1 MVIGK
6 DKVVGLTY
14 ELRADEKDGQLIQKA
29 DESSPFYFLFGHN
42 KVIKGFETN
51 LEGKNQGDDF
61 GFAIPS
67 EEAYGPVRQEAIVQ
81 LSKKVFNFPDE
92 QKAEEMLTV
101 GNTLALQ
108 DQNGNPLDGVVLSV
122 DDENVKMDFN
132 HPLAG
137 MNLYFS
143 GEIVEVREAS
153 DTEVDHGH
161 VHGPQ
166 GHQH

>member
-14 ELRADEKDGQLIQKA
+14 ELRADEEGGQLIQKV

-42 KVIKGFETN
+42 NVIKGFETN
-51 LEGKNQGDDF
+51 LEGKNVGDGF
-61 GFAIPS
+61 GFKIPS
-67 EEAYGPVRQEAIVQ
+67 DEAYGPVRQEAIVQ

-92 QKAEEMLTV
+92 QKAAEMLTV

-108 DQNGNPLDGVVLSV
+108 DQNGNPLDGVVLAV

-137 MNLYFS
+137 VNLYFK
-143 GEIVEVREAS
+143 GEILEVREANDS
-153 DTEVDHGH
+153 EKDHGH
-161 VHGPQ
+161 AHGPG
-166 GHQH
+166 GHHH